1 MQEELQYTVYS
12 PTSVIGIFNN
22 ALKLPATVNLIYLKG
37 RYSYGGGKAYINY
50 YYDFLFSESDN
61 VSIGVK
67 MPGLLRSQVINNE
80 IYTLR
85 GFIEKRLRNSSIDLV
100 FVVDEIISQEEKTI
114 SDDDLKRYDLIQK
127 KLEKNSVDLQTL
139 IREKL
144 LSNEKIQIANIY
156 GHSAIVQRDFTEG
169 LDVSSTEFEITDF
182 TCNITSA
189 TSIITQLNNVSTN
202 KFDII
207 ALVRGGGDR
216 QSFEVFNDLALAEK
230 FIDLPALTVTAL
242 GHTVDETLLD
252 KLSDRRFH
260 LPHDYGASLHTIV
273 NKLVEE
279 KSNSRAILIEEV
291 KKDVTKQFSE
301 QVKTLEEQ
309 LKKKNEEFI
318 EAQKTFKQNVE
329 EQTKTFNDQLK
340 VRNEEVE
347 KLKKDLNQK
356 HGEQV
361 KTLEEQLKKKN
372 EEFVEAQKTF
382 KDNIEEQTK
391 TFNDQLKVRNEEVEK
406 LKKDLSEK
414 HGEQVKTLTEQ
425 LSRKNEE
432 FQNLQKNS
440 ANELD
445 NIHKNYQ
452 TQQAARL
459 KEMEEYKNEI
469 AILHEKNIQSAV
481 NERTA
486 ELSATAKSMETEIQQ
501 LRKTNS
507 SQNSKI
513 YILLAFLIGALLSY
527 FLFTL
532 LNK

>member
-1 MQEELQYTVYS
+1 MSDQTTYQIYS
-12 PTSVIGIFNN
+12 PASVLGIFNN

-347 KLKKDLNQK
+347 KLKKDL
-356 HGEQV
+356 
-361 KTLEEQLKKKN
+361 
-372 EEFVEAQKTF
+372 
-382 KDNIEEQTK
+382 
-391 TFNDQLKVRNEEVEK
+391 
-406 LKKDLSEK
+406 SEK